1 MGISQKKAAPTITVL
16 VRPEKVADWA
26 DLVLKLGHTYAS
38 ARQPCDGDEG
48 FENKLTSY

>member
-1 MGISQKKAAPTITVL
+1 MGISQEKAAPTITVL

-38 ARQPCDGDEG
+38 ARQPCDSDEG
-48 FENKLTSY
+48 FENKSTSC